1 MADQEVQNGGAE
13 KAIAEAKGKT
23 TLDLIV
29 ELAVEAPKAE
39 DAVQFYKAVFD
50 AVEIERATYPK
61 RKADQERPLLLSALL
76 QFGGNKVMVNDRL
89 EDDFKAP
96 EPGSKHQN
104 IGLRLVSEQ
113 DVEAVIEKAVAA
125 GAVAE
130 GGVAEDRVLPGK
142 HLGKVRD
149 PFGIVWTIV
158 GNTTK
163 TFAAENDT
171 AAVPE
176 ARILL

>member
-1 MADQEVQNGGAE
+1 MFWAC
-13 KAIAEAKGKT
+13 
-23 TLDLIV
+23 LDSLTWFSGY
-29 ELAVEAPKAE
+29 LA
-39 DAVQFYKAVFD
+39 
-50 AVEIERATYPK
+50 
-61 RKADQERPLLLSALL
+61 S
-76 QFGGNKVMVNDRL
+76 
-89 EDDFKAP
+89 FKAP

-104 IGLRLVSEQ
+104 IGLRLVSEL

-130 GGVAEDRVLPGK
+130 GGVTEDRVLPGK

-149 PFGIVWTIV
+149 PFGVVWTIV

-163 TFAAENDT
+163 TFAAENESNNT